1 MKKQEITKI
10 TISGMLIALAVSLS
24 SFSIPIGASRCFPV
38 QHMVNI
44 LAAVFLGPFYGVS
57 IAFCTSLIRNLMGTG
72 TLMAFPGSMLGAL
85 CCGVT
90 YRYIGK
96 LFPTYLAEIFG
107 TGILGGLLAYPV
119 AVYLMGKQAALFA
132 YIIPFLIST
141 CGGTCAAAVLIGVLY
156 RTHVFRYLQKV

>member
-1 MKKQEITKI
+1 
-10 TISGMLIALAVSLS
+10 MLIALAVSLS
-24 SFSIPIGASRCFPV
+24 TFSIPIGASRCFPV
-38 QHMVNI
+38 QHMVNV

-85 CCGVT
+85 CCGMT
-90 YRYIGK
+90 YRYVGK
-96 LFPTYLAEIFG
+96 LLPTYLAEIFG
-107 TGILGGLLAYPV
+107 TGVLGGLLAYPV

-141 CGGTCAAAVLIGVLY
+141 CGGTFAAAILIGVLY
-156 RTHVFRYLQKV
+156 RTHVFRYLQKVW